1 MSQTNVARYRMGL
14 LAILAGAFGVYLIGN
29 QRVSL
34 WDRDEPRYAE
44 CSREMLRSGDWV
56 VPRFLGDLR
65 AHKPPLIYWCQATA
79 MEVFGQNA
87 SSARLPS
94 SVAALLS
101 GALLAGFVWRY
112 AGPQQSLWATFVF
125 CSSALVIAAAKLCI
139 TDAVLLFWT
148 IIGQGSLFI
157 LWRARSGH
165 WGAVLAFWIS
175 TGLAGLTKGPVIL
188 VIHGGLLVTLAAI
201 EVGSRWRSIAAW
213 KSAIA
218 WWKVLQPILGVLIL
232 FIIVAPWIFRVNRRA
247 PEFLPMLFARA
258 GKYASSGAEGHG
270 EPPGYYLLLIWGLFF
285 PWSILLPAAIV
296 RGWKHRDDGLTR
308 FALAATI
315 GPWIV
320 MELITNKLPFYVLPS
335 FPGLAILT
343 SAVLMQWRSRRVAV
357 AMGVGMLALMAILWG
372 IILPNI
378 AVLNASRSVAI
389 DLRNMGAGGETPV
402 AMIDYREPSLAFYQG
417 GGAREREEGQLNPD
431 MAEDWAVI
439 TTDAWNRVPAA
450 IRADF
455 EIMAPPRR
463 AWMYSIG
470 GRWVEILIAHKK
482 LSPNVQN
489 R

>member
-1 MSQTNVARYRMGL
+1 
-14 LAILAGAFGVYLIGN
+14 
-29 QRVSL
+29 
-34 WDRDEPRYAE
+34 
-44 CSREMLRSGDWV
+44 
-56 VPRFLGDLR
+56 
-65 AHKPPLIYWCQATA
+65 
-79 MEVFGQNA
+79 
-87 SSARLPS
+87 
-94 SVAALLS
+94 
-101 GALLAGFVWRY
+101 
-112 AGPQQSLWATFVF
+112 
-125 CSSALVIAAAKLCI
+125 
-139 TDAVLLFWT
+139 
-148 IIGQGSLFI
+148 
-157 LWRARSGH
+157 
-165 WGAVLAFWIS
+165 
-175 TGLAGLTKGPVIL
+175 
-188 VIHGGLLVTLAAI
+188 
-201 EVGSRWRSIAAW
+201 
-213 KSAIA
+213 
-218 WWKVLQPILGVLIL
+218 
-232 FIIVAPWIFRVNRRA
+232 
-247 PEFLPMLFARA
+247 MLFARA

>member
-1 MSQTNVARYRMGL
+1 MSETSVARCRVGL

-56 VPRFLGDLR
+56 VPRFLGELR

-79 MEVFGQNA
+79 MELFGQNA

-94 SVAALLS
+94 SVAAVLTA
-101 GALLAGFVWRY
+101 ALLGWFAWRF
-112 AGPQQSLWATFVF
+112 AGPGQALWATLIF

-139 TDAVLLFWT
+139 TDAVLLLWT
-148 IIGQGSLFI
+148 IIGQGSLYV
-157 LWRARSGH
+157 LWRTRSPH
-165 WGAVLAFWIS
+165 MRAVLLFWIS

-188 VIHGGLLVTLAAI
+188 AIHGGLLLVLAAM
-201 EVGSRWRSIAAW
+201 EVGPRWRSMAAW
-213 KSAIA
+213 KSAMA
-218 WWKVLQPILGVLIL
+218 WWRLLQPLLGVLIL
-232 FIIVAPWIFRVNRRA
+232 FVIIAPWIGRVNQRA
-247 PEFLPMLFARA
+247 PDFLPLLFSRA

-296 RGWKHRDDGLTR
+296 HGWKHRTDKLTR

-315 GPWIV
+315 GPWLV
-320 MELITNKLPFYVLPS
+320 MELIINKLPFYVLPS

-343 SAVLMQWRSRRVAV
+343 SAVVLQWRSRRVAAV
-357 AMGVGMLALMAILWG
+357 MGIGMLAVMAITYG
-372 IILPNI
+372 VILPNI
-378 AVLNASRSVAI
+378 PVLSASRSVAI
-389 DLRNMGAGGETPV
+389 ELRALGAGGDVPV

-417 GGAREREEGQLNPD
+417 GGAREREEGQLTPS
-431 MAEDWAVI
+431 MPEDWAVL
-439 TTDAWNRVPAA
+439 TTEAWNRVPAD
-450 IRADF
+450 IKTHF
-455 EIMAPPRR
+455 EVIGQPRP

-470 GRWVEILIAHKK
+470 GRRAEIIIVHKK
-482 LSPNVQN
+482 TS
-489 R
+489 